1 MLTWVVGAFV
11 GTVVLGFPISFV
23 LGFSTMIPFWV
34 FEQNLLV
41 IPQRLITGI
50 DSFPLMA
57 IPFFILAGEVMTASG
72 ITERI
77 ALFATAVFGYMRGGL
92 AHMNVAASMIFAG
105 IQGSGVADAAG
116 LGPIEIR
123 IMLKGGYDLRF
134 SAAITTASAVLGPII
149 PPSIAMV
156 IYAVAEPSVSIA
168 AMFLAGI
175 FPGILLGGAL
185 MVYCYV
191 ISWKRDYPV
200 LPGRLSLHELTRS
213 FLAALPALLM
223 PLIILGGILSGLFT
237 ATEAGAVA
245 TVYALLFGTLVMR
258 TLHLRDIPG
267 VFLRSGVTTSVVL
280 LMVGMAS
287 GLSWLLATM
296 QVPQKI
302 VALILG
308 FSNDPRMF
316 LLCVNLLL
324 LLAGMVMDV
333 SANLIIF
340 VPILAPVAD
349 LLGINPL
356 HFAIVVV
363 LNLCIGMITP
373 PVGTVLFVICSV
385 TKLSMESLVRELWP
399 FIMVEIAVLGLIT
412 YAPAMTLV
420 VPRLL
425 GY

>member
-34 FEQNLLV
+34 FDQNLLV

-57 IPFFILAGEVMTASG
+57 IPFFILAGEVMSASG

>member
-57 IPFFILAGEVMTASG
+57 IPFFILAGEVMSASG

-134 SAAITTASAVLGPII
+134 SAAVTAASAVLGPII

-168 AMFLAGI
+168 AMFLAGV

-200 LPGRLSLHELTRS
+200 LPGHLSLHELTRS

-258 TLHLRDIPG
+258 TLHPRDIPG

-302 VALILG
+302 VTLILG

-340 VPILAPVAD
+340 VPILAPVAH

-363 LNLCIGMITP
+363 FNLCVGMITP
-373 PVGTVLFVICSV
+373 PVGTVLFVMCSV